1 MGGGFLLALEG
12 VDGSGKTTQAR
23 LLAVSLLQQGR
34 EVVFTQEPTDGPV
47 GQKLRLYLQGPSRN
61 LSPREELDLFL
72 ADRWEHVEKVI
83 APALAAGRIVITDRY
98 YYSNV
103 AYQGALGLDPVE
115 ILAANEAFAPR
126 PDLVFLLIIPVSQAL
141 ARLQRARQVSEL
153 APYLERVAAIYD
165 TLPGSHI
172 QRVEATATTQALH
185 AVLLARTQSALQ
197 EFGEAGLESDIPAP
211 LPNP

>member
-1 MGGGFLLALEG
+1 MGRGFLLALEG

-34 EVVFTQEPTDGPV
+34 EVVLTQEPTDGPV
-47 GQKLRLYLQGPSRN
+47 GQKLRRYLQGPSRN

-72 ADRWEHVEKVI
+72 ADRREHVEQVI
-83 APALAAGRIVITDRY
+83 KPALAGGRIVITDRY
-98 YYSNV
+98 YYSTA
-103 AYQGALGLDPVE
+103 AYQGALGLDPEE

-126 PDLVFLLIIPVSQAL
+126 PDLVFLFILPVSQAL

-165 TLPGSHI
+165 TLPGPHI
-172 QRVEATATTQALH
+172 QRVDAGATSQALH
-185 AVLLARTQSALQ
+185 ATLLEITMAAL
-197 EFGEAGLESDIPAP
+197 GKLGGGSR
-211 LPNP
+211 